1 MEDIKI
7 WTLDGSK
14 ATLLE
19 SFAEMESEKKFE
31 TILANN
37 PNMLLNGLTLVGRQ
51 TPTEGG
57 PLDLLGVDRYGRLC
71 VFELKRNA
79 PARDAVAQVI
89 DYASDLDRM
98 GWADLCSLISENS
111 GWGGTEEIEDFEAW
125 YNQDYGELDNL
136 KPLRLF
142 LVGLGAD
149 DRTERMVKFLAGN
162 RLDISLLTFH
172 RFDHAGKTLLAKQV
186 GVDGYAASERGQ
198 SSRRQSASQRWA
210 DLLQL
215 ADDSGA
221 RELFDSAVNMFR
233 ETWSE
238 DWRDETPLLSS
249 LRIDLVEAGV
259 PTSEHPYVRVEIW
272 DRLWVSFHQNAFTLC
287 EDAFERALESMEY
300 RQSPPPPQSQEG
312 WNNTNFIQFPLTADY
327 WKRHKETLTALA
339 QAVYDAWMEN
349 GGDSADETDSAE

>member
-14 ATLLE
+14 ATPLE

-51 TPTEGG
+51 NWTESG

-98 GWADLCSLISENS
+98 GLSDLADHISENS
-111 GWGGTEEIEDFEAW
+111 GWGGVKEIEDFEAW
-125 YNQDYGELDNL
+125 YNSDYGELDNL

-142 LVGLGAD
+142 LVGLGVD
-149 DRTERMVKFLAGN
+149 DTTERMVKFLVKNG
-162 RLDISLLTFH
+162 LDISLLTFH
-172 RFDHAGKTLLAKQV
+172 AFAHSGRTLLAKQV

-198 SSRRQSASQRWA
+198 SSRRPSSSQGWAS
-210 DLLQL
+210 LCQL
-215 ADDSGA
+215 ADDNGV
-221 RELFDSAVNMFR
+221 RDLFDSVVAMFR

-238 DWRDETPLLSS
+238 DWRGESPLQNS
-249 LRIDLVEAGV
+249 LRIDLYETGMPV
-259 PTSEHPYVRVEIW
+259 SERPYVRVDVWDQIW
-272 DRLWVSFHQNAFTLC
+272 INFHRRAFTLC
-287 EDAFERALESMEY
+287 ADVFEQPVKDMNHLLSPRSQTNWRDATE
-300 RQSPPPPQSQEG
+300 
-312 WNNTNFIQFPLTADY
+312 IQFPLTAED
-327 WKRHKETLTALA
+327 WERDKETFANLA
-339 QAVYDAWMEN
+339 QAVYAAWEA
-349 GGDSADETDSAE
+349 GYEDETDSSE

>member
-14 ATLLE
+14 ATPLE
-19 SFAEMESEKKFE
+19 AIAEMESEKKLE
-31 TILANN
+31 DILASN

-98 GWADLCSLISENS
+98 GLSDLADHISEYS
-111 GWGGTEEIEDFEAW
+111 GWGGVKEIEDFEAW
-125 YNQDYGELDNL
+125 YKSDYGELDNL

-142 LVGLGAD
+142 LVGLGVD
-149 DRTERMVKFLAGN
+149 DTTERMVKFLVKNG
-162 RLDISLLTFH
+162 LDISLLTFH
-172 RFDHAGKTLLAKQV
+172 AFAHSGRTLLAKQV

-198 SSRRQSASQRWA
+198 SSRRQSAPQRWA

-221 RELFDSAVNMFR
+221 RGLFDSAVNMFR
-233 ETWSE
+233 ETWSD

-249 LRIDLVEAGV
+249 LRIDLAEAGV
-259 PTSEHPYVRVEIW
+259 PASERPYVRVEIW

-287 EDAFERALESMEY
+287 EDAFERALENMAY
-300 RQSPPPPQSQEG
+300 RQSPQSQDG

-327 WKRHKETLTALA
+327 WERHKETLTALA

-349 GGDSADETDSAE
+349 GDGADETDSE

>member
-7 WTLDGSK
+7 WALDGVH
-14 ATLLE
+14 AEPLE
-19 SFAEMESEKKFE
+19 SIAEMGSEKEFE
-31 TILANN
+31 DILANN

-51 TPTEGG
+51 NRTDSG

-89 DYASDLDRM
+89 DYASDLDGM
-98 GWADLCSLISENS
+98 DLSDLADHISENS
-111 GWGGTEEIEDFEAW
+111 GWGGIGEIEDFAAW
-125 YNQDYGELDNL
+125 YKPDYGELDNL
-136 KPLRLF
+136 KPIRLF

-149 DRTERMVKFLAGN
+149 DTTERMVKFLVKNG
-162 RLDISLLTFH
+162 LDISLLTFH
-172 RFDHAGKTLLAKQV
+172 GFAHAGKTLLAKQV

-198 SSRRQSASQRWA
+198 TSRRPSSRQRWG

-238 DWRDETPLLSS
+238 DWREETPLLSS
-249 LRIDLVEAGV
+249 LRIDLAEAGA
-259 PTSEHPYVRVEIW
+259 PASERPYVRVEIW
-272 DRLWVSFHQNAFTLC
+272 DRLWVSFHQNAFSLC
-287 EDAFERALESMEY
+287 EDAFGRALESMEY
-300 RQSPPPPQSQEG
+300 RQSPQSQEG

-327 WKRHKETLTALA
+327 WERHKETLTALA

-349 GGDSADETDSAE
+349 GDDDADEPDSEE